1 MSDTCARTAPAPR
14 TRSSPNTR
22 DDRRWRRRFG
32 LLWTGGALSALGS
45 MTLTLSVPLIALHQ
59 SGSPALAGWIAAAG
73 MVPRTLLYVPLG
85 VVVDRHDPR
94 SVMVASQCARL
105 ACVALLVGPVLLLGA
120 PVALLAAAATV
131 HGVCAALH
139 ATAASAAVPLLVPRD
154 HLPMAAARNEARTH
168 ATQMTGRPLGGA
180 LFGLGHGLP
189 AVFDA
194 AASAV
199 GLCLVARLPRLRAAV
214 RAPTV
219 RGEGEATRTGSA
231 AGPPEAPGRRAS
243 ALFRETAAGFAH
255 LRRDRFLLLATA
267 VCAATNALFQTV
279 WLVIVVLATE
289 HGLSAFLLGA
299 VLAATGA
306 GGLLGSLT
314 ATALVRRLHH
324 TTMVVLCLW
333 AWVAVTVPLAL
344 AGRPDTGWLAAV
356 LPLAWGG
363 IGFVG
368 AHMNV
373 TVTTYHTTR
382 VPPELLGRV
391 TGTVRLATS
400 SALPLGVLCGGH
412 LLEAV
417 GVRTTA
423 VSVTALLCLCALVL
437 TLVRAAGSDPPAPRP
452 SPPPGTATPRP
463 SAGPR
468 PAPFGS
474 EGRHRPGP
482 SSPGRG

>member
-1 MSDTCARTAPAPR
+1 MSDTCARTGGRPAPAPR
-14 TRSSPNTR
+14 PRPAPSAW
-22 DDRRWRRRFG
+22 DDHRWRRRFG

-45 MTLTLSVPLIALHQ
+45 MTLTLSVPLLALHQ

-73 MVPRTLLYVPLG
+73 MVPRTLLYVPVG

-105 ACVALLVGPVLLLGA
+105 VCVALLVGPVLVLDA

-154 HLPMAAARNEARTH
+154 RLPTAAARNEARTH

-194 AASAV
+194 VVSAV
-199 GLCLVARLPRLRAAV
+199 GLCLVARLPRLRAAPGAEAV
-214 RAPTV
+214 RRKDAAAREGTAP
-219 RGEGEATRTGSA
+219 E
-231 AGPPEAPGRRAS
+231 RRAG
-243 ALFRETAAGFAH
+243 ALCRETAAGFAH
-255 LRRDRFLLLATA
+255 LRHDRFLLLATA

-279 WLVIVVLATE
+279 WLVIVVLATDR
-289 HGLSAFLLGA
+289 GLSALLLGT

-324 TTMVVLCLW
+324 ATVVVLCLW
-333 AWVAVTVPLAL
+333 AWAAVTAPLAL
-344 AGRPDTGWLAAV
+344 VGRADTGWLVAA

-373 TVTTYHTTR
+373 AVTTYHTTR
-382 VPPELLGRV
+382 VPSELLGRV
-391 TGTVRLATS
+391 TGTVRLVTGA
-400 SALPLGVLCGGH
+400 ALPLGVLCGGH
-412 LLEAV
+412 LMAAV
-417 GVRTTA
+417 GVRATA
-423 VSVTALLCLCALVL
+423 AAVTAPLLLGALVL
-437 TLVRAAGSDPPAPRP
+437 TLVRAVGWGRCAPRP
-452 SPPPGTATPRP
+452 SPPPGTATPPP
-463 SAGPR
+463 SAGPC
-468 PAPFGS
+468 PAPSGS
-474 EGRHRPGP
+474 AGRHRPDP
-482 SSPGRG
+482 SVSGRG